1 MNVKALHTL
10 EYDKIIA
17 MLESYAASPLGKEYC
32 KNLLP
37 SDDEE
42 YIFKAQHETSDALT
56 HILTQGEIS
65 FGGIKDIRA
74 SLKDLK

>member
-1 MNVKALHTL
+1 MNFKALHTL

-32 KNLLP
+32 TNLLP

-42 YIFKAQHETSDALT
+42 YILKAQQRQAMPSPIFLHRVKYHLAVSKTSE
-56 HILTQGEIS
+56 QV
-65 FGGIKDIRA
+65 
-74 SLKDLK
+74 

>member
-42 YIFKAQHETSDALT
+42 YIFKLSMRQAMLSPIFLHRVKYHLAVSKTSE
-56 HILTQGEIS
+56 QV
-65 FGGIKDIRA
+65 
-74 SLKDLK
+74 